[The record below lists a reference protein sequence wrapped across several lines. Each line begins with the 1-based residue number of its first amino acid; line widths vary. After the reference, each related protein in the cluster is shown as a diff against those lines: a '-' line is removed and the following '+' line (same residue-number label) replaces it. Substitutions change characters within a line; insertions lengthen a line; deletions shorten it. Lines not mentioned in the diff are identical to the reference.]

1 MKVLVGCPTS
11 EQYEYCIDEYLKR
24 IREFVFK
31 DFDVLLVD
39 NSKDDC
45 YMKALQ
51 QRGVQAIKAG
61 HTEDVRE
68 RIAASRNILREQTLK
83 NGYDYFLSLEQDVIP
98 PKDVIPRLLRHQKKI
113 VSGVYYKL
121 FNVTITNTGKSDG
134 IVQKKGKTLMPVLFR
149 FANEPGKMHICTPH
163 EVSGERLLKIR
174 AAGLGCML
182 IHRGVLEK
190 IHFRKEEGI
199 QGYDDVV
206 FCDDAYSNGFEIYAD
221 TSVKCKHLIL
231 GKGKVDTAQ

>member
-1 MKVLVGCPTS
+1 MKVLVGCPTA

-24 IREFVFK
+24 IREFVLK
-31 DFDVLLVD
+31 NFDMLLVD
-39 NSKDDC
+39 NSKDDR
-45 YMKALQ
+45 YMQSLQ
-51 QRGVQAIKAG
+51 QRGVQVIKAE
-61 HTEDVRE
+61 HIKDVRE
-68 RIAASRNILREQTLK
+68 RIVASRNILREQVLR

-98 PKDVIPRLLRHQKKI
+98 PKDVIPRLLSHNKKI
-113 VSGVYYKL
+113 VSGVYFKL
-121 FNVTITNTGKSDG
+121 YDVLITNTGKRDG

-149 FANEPGKMHICTPH
+149 FADEPGKMHICTLH

-182 IHRGVLEK
+182 IHRSVLEK

-206 FCDDAYSNGFEIYAD
+206 FCDDAYNNGFEIYAD